1 MPQKKRIDMSFR
13 KLWVLQI
20 MLVLLTGTGNIWAQK
35 AGFTALSNTS
45 ALEQAMAKRAEQTQS
60 ISSDF
65 AQVKHMKML
74 NDKVQSKGKFYYKK
88 NDKVRIEYLSPF
100 QYLLVMNG
108 SMISVKENG
117 KVSKINTRNSMT
129 MQAVNKIMMDC
140 MRGTVFTNKDF
151 SVKASASNTQYLLA
165 MTPVSSTVKGLFKQI
180 DVYINKADHQVVRL
194 VMSENGGDYTEMSF
208 ANRVLNASI
217 ADALFTLR

>member
-1 MPQKKRIDMSFR
+1 MSFR
-13 KLWVLQI
+13 KLFSIVLTVILMAI
-20 MLVLLTGTGNIWAQK
+20 MPNVWAQK
-35 AGFTALSNTS
+35 AGFSPLSNTS
-45 ALEQAMAKRAEQTQS
+45 SLEQAMAKNAQQTQS

-65 AQVKHMKML
+65 VQVKHMKML
-74 NDKVQSKGKFYYKK
+74 NDKVKSKGKFHYKK
-88 NDKVRIEYLSPF
+88 NDKVRIEYQSPF

-108 SMISVKENG
+108 SMIFVKENG

-151 SVKASASNTQYLLA
+151 SVKAFSSNDQYLLA
-165 MTPVSSTVKGLFKQI
+165 MTPQNSTVKGLFKQI
-180 DVYINKADHQVVRL
+180 EVYINKTDHQVVKL
-194 VMSENGGDYTEMSF
+194 VMNENGGDYTEMSF

-217 ADALFTLR
+217 ADALFILR

>member
-1 MPQKKRIDMSFR
+1 MSFR

-74 NDKVQSKGKFYYKK
+74 NDKVQTKGKFYYKK

-180 DVYINKADHQVVRL
+180 DVYINKADHQVVKL